1 MPLARL
7 YKPSSPSLLLPL
19 PPSHSSSP
27 MNDNQPNQLWRSLTN
42 SALVRFLLLFACGW
56 ALVQVIEYFYGV
68 IAMFA
73 TAAILAVLMD
83 YPVRKMAI
91 YMPRW
96 VAVTI
101 TVLGTIAIALG
112 FLTILGL
119 QVVNQGSSLVS
130 NITDSIQNSNLPF
143 KEYLQRINFDQI
155 INVLR
160 SSLMTGLGVV
170 GGIFSNTFTAIFLLV
185 IAIYML
191 VDGRKI
197 WRSCLNLLPADIQDH
212 FDRKVQKNF
221 LGFLRG
227 QITLVIFL
235 STASFIIYTIM
246 GVQFSLVLAI
256 VVGVLDAI
264 PGIGATLGVVIVT
277 TLVFL
282 TQGQWLALQVVIV
295 SVILQQIQDNL
306 IHPKVMGK
314 ALEINPVL
322 LFFALFIGE
331 RIAGL
336 LGIFLAIPI
345 AGMIVSWSK
354 PDDNPMIPGADA
366 TVAIEPTPV
375 DEELPS

>member
-1 MPLARL
+1 
-7 YKPSSPSLLLPL
+7 
-19 PPSHSSSP
+19 
-27 MNDNQPNQLWRSLTN
+27 MNDNQPNQLWRSLSN
-42 SALVRFLLLFACGW
+42 SSLVRFLLLFACGW
-56 ALVQVIEYFYGV
+56 ALVQLIEYFYSV
-68 IAMFA
+68 IAMFV

-83 YPVRKMAI
+83 YPVRKLAAF
-91 YMPRW
+91 MPRW
-96 VAVTI
+96 VAITI
-101 TVLGTIAIALG
+101 TVLATIAISLG

-119 QVVNQGSSLVS
+119 QVINQGSSLV
-130 NITDSIQNSNLPF
+130 NDITNSIQNSNLPF

-155 INVLR
+155 IGVLR
-160 SSLMTGLGVV
+160 SSLTTGLGVV

-197 WRSCLNLLPADIQDH
+197 WRSCLNLLPGDIRDH

-235 STASFIIYTIM
+235 STASFIIYSLL

-282 TQGQWLALQVVIV
+282 TQGQWVALQVVIA
-295 SVILQQIQDNL
+295 SIILQQIQDNL
-306 IHPKVMGK
+306 IHPKVMGQ

-322 LFFALFIGE
+322 LFFALFVGE

-336 LGIFLAIPI
+336 LGVFLAIPI
-345 AGMIVSWSK
+345 AGMIVSWSRT
-354 PDDNPMIPGADA
+354 DDTPAIAAADGA
-366 TVAIEPTPV
+366 TVAIDPAPL
-375 DEELPS
+375 EEDLRQE

>member
-1 MPLARL
+1 
-7 YKPSSPSLLLPL
+7 
-19 PPSHSSSP
+19 
-27 MNDNQPNQLWRSLTN
+27 MNDNQLWRSLSN

-56 ALVQVIEYFYGV
+56 ALVQLIAYFYTV
-68 IAMFA
+68 IAMFV

-83 YPVRKMAI
+83 YPVRKLSMYI
-91 YMPRW
+91 PRW
-96 VAVTI
+96 LAITM
-101 TVLGTIAIALG
+101 TVLGTVAIALG
-112 FLTILGL
+112 FITILGL
-119 QVVNQGSSLVS
+119 QVINQGSTLVQS
-130 NITDSIQNSNLPF
+130 ITTGIQSSNLPF
-143 KEYLQRINFDQI
+143 KDYLERINFDQI
-155 INVLR
+155 IGVLR
-160 SSLMTGLGVV
+160 SSLSTGLGLV
-170 GGIFSNTFTAIFLLV
+170 GTVFSNTFTAIFLLV

-197 WRSCLNLLPADIQDH
+197 WAACLKLLPGEVREQ
-212 FDRKVQKNF
+212 FDRNVQRNF

-235 STASFIIYTIM
+235 SVASFIVYTIL
-246 GVQFSLVLAI
+246 GVQFSLILAI

-282 TQGQWLALQVVIV
+282 TQGQWVALQVVIA
-295 SVILQQIQDNL
+295 SVILQQIQDNVV
-306 IHPKVMGK
+306 HPRVMGK

-331 RIAGL
+331 RVAGL

-354 PDDNPMIPGADA
+354 DKDDTPAIVAADA
-366 TVAIEPTPV
+366 TVTITPTSNPS
-375 DEELPS
+375 EEEIRREQ

>member
-1 MPLARL
+1 
-7 YKPSSPSLLLPL
+7 
-19 PPSHSSSP
+19 
-27 MNDNQPNQLWRSLTN
+27 MNDNQQNQLWRSLNN
-42 SALVRFLLLFACGW
+42 SALLRFLLLFACGW
-56 ALVQVIEYFYGV
+56 ALVQLIEYFYSV
-68 IAMFA
+68 IAMFV

-83 YPVRKMAI
+83 YPVRKLAN

-96 VAVTI
+96 AAITI
-101 TVLGTIAIALG
+101 TVLATIAIALS
-112 FLTILGL
+112 FLAILGL
-119 QVVNQGSSLVS
+119 QIINQGTSLVQD
-130 NITDSIQNSNLPF
+130 ITTSIQNSNLPF

-155 INVLR
+155 IGVLR
-160 SSLMTGLGVV
+160 SSLTTSLGVL
-170 GGIFSNTFTAIFLLV
+170 GGVFSNTFTAIFLLV

-197 WRSCLNLLPADIQDH
+197 WASCLSLLPNEIRGT
-212 FDRKVQKNF
+212 FDRNVQKNF

-235 STASFIIYTIM
+235 TTASFIIFSVL

-282 TQGQWLALQVVIV
+282 TQGQWMALQVVIA

-322 LFFALFIGE
+322 LFFALFVGE

-354 PDDNPMIPGADA
+354 TIETP
-366 TVAIEPTPV
+366 AIAAGEDSPPLEPANLNL
-375 DEELPS
+375 DEEQRQE

>member
-1 MPLARL
+1 
-7 YKPSSPSLLLPL
+7 
-19 PPSHSSSP
+19 

-83 YPVRKMAI
+83 YPVRKLSA

-101 TVLGTIAIALG
+101 TVLVTIVIALG
-112 FLTILGL
+112 FITILGL
-119 QVVNQGSSLVS
+119 QVVNQGGSLVS
-130 NITDSIQNSNLPF
+130 NITNTIQTSNLPF

-160 SSLMTGLGVV
+160 SSLTTGLGLV

-191 VDGRKI
+191 VDGRKL
-197 WRSCLNLLPADIQDH
+197 WKACLNLLPADMRDH

-235 STASFIIYTIM
+235 STASFIVYTIM

-282 TQGQWLALQVVIV
+282 TQGQWMALQVVIV

-314 ALEINPVL
+314 ALEISPVL
-322 LFFALFIGE
+322 LFFSLFIGE

-336 LGIFLAIPI
+336 LGVFLAIPI

-354 PDDNPMIPGADA
+354 SDDQPAIPAAEA
-366 TVAIEPTPV
+366 TVAIEPTPL